1 MRFRFEM
8 DGDVYTKNKES
19 FKRLLAKHGL
29 RWRGSL
35 DRPFW
40 ASGMERV
47 TAVFDRDEERDLL
60 RSAALVWESAGKSR
74 LLEDLKAW
82 AWEAGAKAVEDRSPS
97 AEDVT
102 DEVEQAL
109 RYWDIVWKPNED
121 WLKAQG
127 RPRAWI
133 EADVKRWKQQRQE
146 RRREL
151 VGQATARRD
160 NGLML
165 GPTVVPGLA
174 HRLRNIRRH

>member
-8 DGDVYTKNKES
+8 VGDVYSKHKES

-40 ASGMERV
+40 ASGTERV

-82 AWEAGAKAVEDRSPS
+82 AWEAGAKAVEDQSPS

-133 EADVKRWKQQRQE
+133 EADVKRWKQRRQE

-151 VGQATARRD
+151 VGQATD
-160 NGLML
+160 
-165 GPTVVPGLA
+165 
-174 HRLRNIRRH
+174 